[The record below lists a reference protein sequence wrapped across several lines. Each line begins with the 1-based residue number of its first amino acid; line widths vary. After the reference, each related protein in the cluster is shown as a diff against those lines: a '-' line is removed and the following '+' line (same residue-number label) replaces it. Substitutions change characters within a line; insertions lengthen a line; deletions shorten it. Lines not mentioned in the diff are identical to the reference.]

1 VGNFGLYRI
10 RSLSGRDGRKAFL
23 ALGLT
28 ISLVTLETG
37 CVAWQTLPFKSYKT
51 PPVPEELVR
60 YFDYPKGAFDAT
72 VLKEEKHKRYVYRQ
86 VEIPLYLPEEVQYRP
101 VEALKKEVAEMRKAN
116 NEKGARD
123 LSLHYTNRLDLY
135 LTKRK
140 EKRPLILIS
149 PITGGNMVV
158 DRFARYFASHGYV
171 AVIVNRKKPFYD
183 ESRGPEQV
191 EQYLRASI
199 IRLRQALDW
208 LEAQPEVDSE
218 KIGGFGVSYGAVLHT
233 VLSAIEPRVKY
244 HILAMPGAPLADVI
258 VNCPDAG
265 IKKPI
270 TGLEKSGWS
279 REKIYSELKRTI
291 VTDPLTFAPYVPKD
305 RVVVYW
311 ALFDRVV
318 GSSRTFKLWRAMK
331 KPPLRVIPLGHYG
344 GVLIFP
350 YLQFVSL
357 RFFDKRF

>member
-1 VGNFGLYRI
+1 MALSLAFSLAGLQ
-10 RSLSGRDGRKAFL
+10 
-23 ALGLT
+23 
-28 ISLVTLETG
+28 TG
-37 CVAWQTLPFKSYKT
+37 CAVWQTLPFKSYPT
-51 PPVPEELVR
+51 PPVPEALVR
-60 YFDYPKGAFDAT
+60 YYDYPKGALEAT
-72 VLKEEKHKRYVYRQ
+72 VVKEERRKRFLYRQ
-86 VEIPLYLPEEVQYRP
+86 VEIPLNLPKEVQFKP
-101 VEALKKEVAEMRKAN
+101 VEELKKEVAEMRKAN

-135 LTKRK
+135 YTTKRK
-140 EKRPLILIS
+140 GERPLILIS

-158 DRFARYFASHGYV
+158 DRFAKYFASHGYV

-183 ESRGPEQV
+183 QSRGPEQV
-191 EQYLRASI
+191 EQYLRSSI

-208 LEAQPEVDSE
+208 LEQQPEIDPE

-233 VLSAIEPRVKY
+233 ILAAIEPRVKY
-244 HILAMPGAPLADVI
+244 HVLAMPAAPLADVI
-258 VNCPDAG
+258 LYCPDAG
-265 IKKPI
+265 IKKPV
-270 TGLEKSGWS
+270 TGLEKSGWT
-279 REKIYSELKRTI
+279 RAKIHSELKRTI
-291 VTDPLTFAPYVPKD
+291 KTDPLTFAPYVPKD

-318 GSSRTFKLWRAMK
+318 GSSRTFRLWKAMK

-350 YLQFVSL
+350 YLQFASL